1 MQVGRGRELA
11 RTQRR
16 HQRRP
21 EGVVQH
27 GREEPALDDA
37 NEVHELFRGHEGHL
51 DGACVGVDGQ
61 QLPTE

>member
-1 MQVGRGRELA
+1 LVVGANSPGPSVA
-11 RTQRR
+11 TS
-16 HQRRP
+16 RP